1 MSGKATGKVWDIRF
15 AGRHDLKYVLLCF
28 VDHADHEGKNMWPS
42 IRQIV
47 FKTEYSETEVHR
59 CVRDLIEMGL
69 LVEEGTGPHGTKLYS
84 LGEGGAVAAPV
95 PQRQGAKLPVEG
107 GAKSDDQFP
116 DLRDIVAPELNVP
129 TNTNHKEKESDP
141 AMSVIMQAL
150 DALEPI
156 SAERRRTVR
165 GVLRAARIEMQDHA
179 IRVSG
184 LGAEAAGIFQA
195 NYKKVFERALVGILN
210 EETEV
215 RFEE

>member
-1 MSGKATGKVWDIRF
+1 
-15 AGRHDLKYVLLCF
+15 LKYVLLCF

-107 GAKSDDQFP
+107 GAKFDDQFP
-116 DLRDIVAPELNVP
+116 DLRDIVAPELNVL
-129 TNTNHKEKESDP
+129 TNTTDKEIKTETSP
-141 AMSVIMQAL
+141 GFLAL
-150 DALEPI
+150 QSAASQIWPTDTSQWRVLKAAL
-156 SAERRRTVR
+156 
-165 GVLRAARIEMQDHA
+165 LRSEIEMQDGA
-179 IRVSG
+179 IRVTG
-184 LGAEAAGIFQA
+184 LGQAAAMFQA
-195 NYKKVFERALVGILN
+195 NYGRAFERALVGVLN
-210 EETEV
+210 QTTEV